1 MPELLVE
8 LFSEEIPARMQSKA
22 ANDFARTVTA
32 KLGSKDLTFKEL
44 KTYVTPRRLTLVVSG
59 LPEVQPDICEEK
71 RGPKVEAP
79 KRAIQGFLDTNGV
92 TRGQCEERETVRG
105 TFLFAKIRKT
115 GRPTRSVLAEVLG
128 ETISTFP
135 WRKSMRW
142 GNGELRWVRSL
153 QRILCLF
160 DGQTVDITTKN
171 NVPSDN
177 LTSGHRFLKPDTF
190 PVSNFDDYKDKLRSA
205 KVILD
210 PEERKNIIVSAA
222 QKVADESG
230 LALYSD
236 PGLLDEVAGLVEWPQ
251 VLTGMIDE
259 TFLELPQEVLMTSMR
274 SHQKYFSLVTM
285 EGSLAPKFI
294 VVANVEAK
302 DGGLK
307 IIAGNERVLRARLS
321 DAKFFWEQD
330 LKVTL
335 DTRLDA
341 LADTIFHAKLG
352 TMLQKVKRLEAL
364 SGQLA
369 KVIPGCDPELAKRA
383 ALLCKADLMTEMVS
397 EFPELQ
403 GEMGRQYS
411 MKSGEDPRVANAIG
425 EHYSPVGPNDSC
437 STSPLTVAVALAD
450 KLYTLVGFFSVQEVP
465 TGSRDPYALRRAA
478 LGLIRLTLE
487 NHLRL
492 PLLETFRCA
501 LHGYEKTVVHF
512 KKASDDPKIISS
524 IEENLLH
531 FVLDR
536 LKVHLREKGVRHDH
550 VSAVFARS
558 NDDDLV
564 RLLSRVEAL
573 SGFLATED
581 GDNLFAAYRRATN
594 IVTIEEKKD
603 GNSYNGKVDTGT
615 LTEAEDVTLI
625 KELSNT
631 AQVVKR
637 ALKNEK
643 YVDAMTGMSRL
654 RVPVDQFFENVTV
667 NTDDKLIRANRLR
680 LLSQFRQTLGDIA
693 DFSEI
698 EGS

>member
-22 ANDFARTVTA
+22 ADDFARTMTA
-32 KLGSKDLTFKEL
+32 KLGSKDLTFKTL

-59 LPEVQPDICEEK
+59 LPEAQPDICEEK
-71 RGPKVEAP
+71 RGPKVDAP
-79 KRAIQGFLDTNGV
+79 QRAIQGFLDANGV
-92 TRGQCEERETVRG
+92 TRGHCEERETEKG
-105 TFLFAKIRKT
+105 TFLFAEIRKT
-115 GRPTRSVLAEVLG
+115 GRTTHSVLAELLG
-128 ETISTFP
+128 EMISAFP

-142 GNGELRWVRSL
+142 GNGEMRWVRSL
-153 QRILCLF
+153 QRTLCLF
-160 DGQTVDITTKN
+160 NGQIVEITTKN
-171 NVPSDN
+171 NVPSGD
-177 LTSGHRFLKPDTF
+177 LTSGHRFLQPDTF
-190 PVSNFDDYKDKLRSA
+190 SVSNFDDYENKLRSA
-205 KVILD
+205 RVILD
-210 PEERKNIIVSAA
+210 PEERKSIIVSAA
-222 QKVADESG
+222 QKVADERG
-230 LALYSD
+230 LAFYPD

-251 VLTGMIDE
+251 VLTGKIDK

-274 SHQKYFSLVTM
+274 SHQKYFSLATTD
-285 EGSLAPKFI
+285 GSLAPQFI
-294 VVANVEAK
+294 IVANVEVE
-302 DGGLK
+302 DGGK
-307 IIAGNERVLRARLS
+307 EIIAGNERVLRARLS

-335 DTRLDA
+335 DTRLGA
-341 LADTIFHAKLG
+341 LAATVFHAKLG

-364 SGQLA
+364 SDQLA
-369 KVIPGCDPELAKRA
+369 VVIPDCDPELAKRA
-383 ALLCKADLMTEMVS
+383 ALLSKADLMTEMVS

-411 MKSGEDPRVANAIG
+411 LKSGEEPSVANAIG

-437 STSPLTVAVALAD
+437 PTSPLTVAVALAD
-450 KLYTLVGFFSVQEVP
+450 KLDTLVGFFSVQEVP

-478 LGLIRLTLE
+478 LGLIRLILE

-492 PLLETFRCA
+492 PLLEAFRSA
-501 LHGYEKTVVHF
+501 LRGYEKTVANF
-512 KKASDDPKIISS
+512 KKGFDDPIIISS

-536 LKVHLREKGVRHDH
+536 LKVHLREQGVRHDH
-550 VSAVFARS
+550 VSAVFTSS

-581 GDNLFAAYRRATN
+581 GDNLFAAYKRATN

-603 GNSYNGKVDTGT
+603 GGSYDGKVDTGT
-615 LTEAEDVTLI
+615 LMEPEDVTLI

-631 AQVVKR
+631 AQVVQK
-637 ALKNEK
+637 ALNDEK
-643 YVDAMTGMSRL
+643 YVDAMTAMSRL
-654 RVPVDQFFENVTV
+654 RIPVDQFFENVTV
-667 NTDDKLIRANRLR
+667 NSDDELIRANRLR
-680 LLSQFRQTLGDIA
+680 LLSQFRQTLGGIA
-693 DFSEI
+693 DFSQI